1 MIEDTKV
8 ISYFTRRDDGNMS
21 FSRDCS
27 PENVRKRFQTVA
39 EKLGVDYRAMV
50 CGQQTHGVRVG
61 LVKKEHCGS
70 GISRPVYFEE
80 TDALITDIPGIP
92 LCTIHADCIPIQF
105 WDAEHSAIGAA
116 HSGWRGTLEE
126 ISSCVTGKMALCFGS
141 RPEKLLVFIGPGI
154 CMDCFEVSADVYEAF
169 HSKFPELCSREDF
182 LKKGTVPG
190 KWHLNLKAFV
200 RESLLRSGVL
210 PEHIT
215 VSKDC
220 TCCMEKHYFSHRRDC
235 NRPVTKG
242 AMASVIAIRKQE
254 SD

>member
-27 PENVRKRFQTVA
+27 PENVRKRFQAVA

-80 TDALITDIPGIP
+80 TDALITDVPGIP

-182 LKKGTVPG
+182 LKKGTAPR

-220 TCCMEKHYFSHRRDC
+220 TCCMEEHYFSHRRDC